1 MGGKTPHS
9 ALGDALTAEDV
20 ATYLRETPDFLQ
32 QHPDVVHHLIP
43 PPENRGNGVAD
54 LQHFMLLKL
63 RREVA
68 DLTAQQEELIATAR
82 ANINNQSRVHAAA
95 LYLMD
100 AQSFE
105 HLIQTITTDLAVLL
119 DLDLACLVME
129 QPEDSRLVLHA
140 ERSGL
145 QLVETGAISQWIGKR
160 DIILRGNIQGMA
172 EIYGP
177 AAPIVRSEALVRL
190 QIAPDAPA
198 GLLAFAS
205 RDADLFHPGQ
215 GTELLS
221 FLARVVERCIKGWLA
236 L

>member
-1 MGGKTPHS
+1 MGNKTPHS

-32 QHPDVVHHLIP
+32 QHPDLIHHLVP
-43 PPENRGNGVAD
+43 PAEDRGNGVAD

-95 LYLMD
+95 LFLMD
-100 AQSFE
+100 AQNFE

-119 DLDLACLVME
+119 DLDLACLVVE
-129 QPEDSRLVLHA
+129 QPEDSRLALHHD
-140 ERSGL
+140 RTGL
-145 QLVETGAISQWIGKR
+145 QLAEAGAINRWLNKR
-160 DIILRGNIQGMA
+160 DVILRGNIQGLT

-177 AAPIVRSEALVRL
+177 AAPIIRSEALVRL
-190 QIAPDAPA
+190 QIGPEAPI
-198 GLLAFAS
+198 GLLAFGS
-205 RDADLFHPGQ
+205 RDADLFHAGQ
-215 GTELLS
+215 GTELLC
-221 FLARVVERCIKGWLA
+221 FLARVVERCIRGWLA

>member
-43 PPENRGNGVAD
+43 PAENRGNGVAD

-68 DLTAQQEELIATAR
+68 DLTAQREELIATAR
-82 ANINNQSRVHAAA
+82 ANINNQSRVHAAV
-95 LYLMD
+95 LFLMD
-100 AQSFE
+100 AQNFE

-119 DLDLACLVME
+119 DLDLACLVVE
-129 QPEDSRLVLHA
+129 QPEDSPLALHA
-140 ERSGL
+140 DRTGL
-145 QLVETGAISQWIGKR
+145 QLAEAGAITRWLNKR
-160 DIILRGNIQGMA
+160 DVVLRGNIQGMA

-190 QIAPDAPA
+190 TIGPDAPV
-198 GLLAFAS
+198 GLLAFGS

-215 GTELLS
+215 GTELLC
-221 FLARVVERCIKGWLA
+221 FLARVVERCIRGWLA